1 VLRACRRL
9 LRPGGRTAF
18 FTIHIPPGLSRAER
32 RHAVMAGPPGVST
45 RHDHR
50 TLLATAGF
58 GNIEETDVTAD
69 FASTLHGWL
78 EYASGREAELR
89 RAMGDE
95 LFDAR
100 RSDRRIQ
107 SAAVDAGVLRRS
119 LFIADKPVR

>member
-9 LRPGGRTAF
+9 LRPGGHTAF
-18 FTIHIPPGLSRAER
+18 FTIYIPAGLSRAER
-32 RHAVMAGPPGVST
+32 RHAMMAGPPAVST
-45 RHDHR
+45 RHDHH

-58 GNIEETDVTAD
+58 GDIAETDVTAD
-69 FASTLHGWL
+69 FSSTLHVWL
-78 EYASGREAELR
+78 EYASEREPDLR

-119 LFIADKPVR
+119 LFVADKPAR